1 MLQKMNT
8 KKLKKIIE
16 DTYPEINLKNMGM
29 SKLSIEKEPNVYL
42 KDIIEKNVPEK
53 YYLKNKVVE
62 KIIKT
67 REFNEKFTCLKTK
80 KTSSN

>member
-1 MLQKMNT
+1 MNV

-16 DTYPEINLKNMGM
+16 ETYPDINLKNMGM
-29 SKLSIEKEPNVYL
+29 FKLSIEKEPPVYL
-42 KDIIEKNVPEK
+42 KDIIEKDVPEK

-62 KIIKT
+62 KIVKT

-80 KTSSN
+80 KTSSS

>member
-1 MLQKMNT
+1 MNT